1 MDDDTLLTDDT
12 VQEEA
17 AGDETWQPETA
28 AEVPAVAGQ
37 PETAPGQ
44 PEDDAVPERYEFAA
58 AEGKEYDTEVLA
70 AFEDVA
76 REAGLS
82 NDKAN
87 LVLGRMSE
95 MLEARQQSQ
104 LETAR
109 ALWLDEVRADREI
122 GGVKLPENL
131 AVAKR
136 ALQAFGSAEL
146 TELLNRS
153 GLGNHPEVIRMFYR
167 AGRALSEDGM
177 VNGNKGE
184 ALTAQSFYGN
194 SNMNP

>member
-12 VQEEA
+12 AQEEV
-17 AGDETWQPETA
+17 AGDETGQPETA

-37 PETAPGQ
+37 PEAAPVQ
-44 PEDDAVPERYEFAA
+44 PEDVVPERYEFSAA
-58 AEGKEYDTEVLA
+58 DGREYDAEVLA

-82 NDKAN
+82 NEKAN

-104 LETAR
+104 LEAAR

-122 GGVKLPENL
+122 GGGKLPENL

>member
-1 MDDDTLLTDDT
+1 MDDDTLLTDGAA
-12 VQEEA
+12 QEEA
-17 AGDETWQPETA
+17 GET
-28 AEVPAVAGQ
+28 GQ
-37 PETAPGQ
+37 PEETAEVLAAPEQPENAAPVQ
-44 PEDDAVPERYEFAA
+44 PEDVVPERYEFSAA
-58 AEGKEYDTEVLA
+58 DGREYDAEVLA
-70 AFEDVA
+70 SFEDVA

-82 NDKAN
+82 NEKAN

-104 LETAR
+104 LEAAR
-109 ALWLDEVRADREI
+109 GLWLDEVRADKEI
-122 GGVKLPENL
+122 GGGKLPENL

>member
-1 MDDDTLLTDDT
+1 MDDDTLLTDGAA
-12 VQEEA
+12 QEEA
-17 AGDETWQPETA
+17 GETGQPEET
-28 AEVPAVAGQ
+28 AEVPAAPEQ
-37 PETAPGQ
+37 PENAAPVQ

-82 NDKAN
+82 NEKAN

-104 LETAR
+104 LEAAR

>member
-1 MDDDTLLTDDT
+1 MDDDTLLTDGAA
-12 VQEEA
+12 QEEA
-17 AGDETWQPETA
+17 GET
-28 AEVPAVAGQ
+28 GQ
-37 PETAPGQ
+37 PEETAEVLAAPEQPENAAPVQ
-44 PEDDAVPERYEFAA
+44 PEDVVPERYEFSAA
-58 AEGKEYDTEVLA
+58 DGREYDAEVLA

-82 NDKAN
+82 NEKAN

-104 LETAR
+104 LEAAR
-109 ALWLDEVRADREI
+109 GLWLDEVRADKEI
-122 GGVKLPENL
+122 GGGKLPENL